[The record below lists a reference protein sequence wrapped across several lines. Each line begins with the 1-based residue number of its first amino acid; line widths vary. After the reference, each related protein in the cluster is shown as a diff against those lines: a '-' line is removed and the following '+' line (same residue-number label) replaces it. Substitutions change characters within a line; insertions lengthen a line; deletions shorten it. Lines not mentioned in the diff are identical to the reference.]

1 MSAPVITAAA
11 GHGALAQALL
21 RRAVSVFAVVP
32 PAERGPA
39 LAALDEFLAG
49 PGPATYLAA
58 TRVLVEARR
67 ARTLTQVR
75 AAQAD
80 YARARGL
87 DAVRRELGAATA
99 EALAA
104 APTDDRAGLRLR
116 ALTLLAAA
124 HRELAERVAGS
135 SALLRKQ
142 LALSRDKR
150 PPLRRRVAA
159 SR

>member
-1 MSAPVITAAA
+1 MSAPIGTAD
-11 GHGALAQALL
+11 HCALARSLL
-21 RRAVSVFAVVP
+21 RRAVAVFAVVP

-39 LAALDEFLAG
+39 LAALDDFLAA

-87 DAVRRELGAATA
+87 DAVRRELGTATA

-104 APTDDRAGLRLR
+104 APSDERAGLRLR

-135 SALLRKQ
+135 SALLRQQ

-150 PPLRRRVAA
+150 PPPRRRVAA

>member
-1 MSAPVITAAA
+1 MSAPT
-11 GHGALAQALL
+11 GTPDHGALARALL
-21 RRAVSVFAVVP
+21 RRAVAVFAVVP

-39 LAALDEFLAG
+39 LAALDDFLAA

-87 DAVRRELGAATA
+87 DAVRRELGTATA

-104 APTDDRAGLRLR
+104 APSDERAGLRLR

-135 SALLRKQ
+135 SALLRQQ

-150 PPLRRRVAA
+150 LPPRRRVAA